1 MAKYEIYGDYGYT
14 TETLLEQFDSRS
26 EAVLWAKNYAESGDF
41 DGYSIIEVAFFA
53 EDGEYVSVIRYDA
66 EDYEDETVFYEGDDD
81 YAMDW
86 EY

>member
-1 MAKYEIYGDYGYT
+1 MYYIYGDYGYT
-14 TETLLEQFDSRS
+14 SETLLKEFESYAF
-26 EAVLWAKNYAESGDF
+26 AVRWVDRYVESGDF
-41 DGYSIIEVAFFA
+41 GGYTVIEIARFA
-53 EDGEYVSVIRYDA
+53 GDEYVVEYRAEA